1 MIKIALADD
10 QELVRTGFRL
20 ILEAESDFEVSGE
33 AEDGEQALALIA
45 RTRPDVVL
53 MDVRMPGMDGIEAT
67 RRVEAPTRVL
77 VLTTF
82 DLDEVVWEAIRAGAA
97 GFLLKTAPA
106 DELVR
111 AVRVVAAGDSLLS
124 PSITRRLIEKF
135 AAWPTARAPVGLDE
149 LTPREREILRL
160 LARGLSNAE
169 IATQLVVEQSTVKSH
184 VASVLAKLG
193 LRDRVQAVVLA
204 YESGLV
210 VPGES
215 PPRT

>member
-1 MIKIALADD
+1 MIRIALADD

-20 ILEAESDFEVSGE
+20 ILEAEGDFEITGE
-33 AEDGEQALALIA
+33 AADGEQALALVA
-45 RTRPDVVL
+45 RTTPDVVL
-53 MDVRMPGMDGIEAT
+53 MDVRMPGMDGLEAT
-67 RRVEAPTRVL
+67 RRIHAPTRVL

-106 DELVR
+106 DDLVR

-124 PSITRRLIEKF
+124 PSITRRLIEEF
-135 AAWPTARAPVGLDE
+135 AARPVASEPIGLGE

-169 IATQLVVEQSTVKSH
+169 IAGTLVLEQSTVKSH

-215 PPRT
+215 APRA